1 MSKFAFDFKKLCL
14 SFGKSINLNQTKVN
28 SGRITMAKK
37 HNVRFLRL
45 VQEAKSRITE
55 ISAEDT
61 YARLISGGPLNII
74 DVREHLEFL
83 KSHVERSRHLS
94 KGIIERDVETLFPNP
109 DVELI
114 LYCGGGFRSAIA
126 ADNLQRMGYTRVKSM
141 AGGFRAWKALGAP
154 ITSV

>member
-1 MSKFAFDFKKLCL
+1 M
-14 SFGKSINLNQTKVN
+14 T
-28 SGRITMAKK
+28 KK

-45 VQEAKSRITE
+45 VQDAKTRITE
-55 ISAEDT
+55 ISADET
-61 YARLISGGPLNII
+61 YARMIAGESLNII

-83 KSHVERSRHLS
+83 KSHIERARHLS
-94 KGIIERDVETLFPNP
+94 KGLLERDIESLFTDPN
-109 DVELI
+109 VELI

-126 ADNLQRMGYTRVKSM
+126 ADNLEKMGYTKVKSM

>member
-1 MSKFAFDFKKLCL
+1 M
-14 SFGKSINLNQTKVN
+14 T
-28 SGRITMAKK
+28 KK

-45 VQEAKSRITE
+45 VQDAKTRITE
-55 ISAEDT
+55 ISADET
-61 YARLISGGPLNII
+61 YARMIAGESLNII

-83 KSHVERSRHLS
+83 QSHIERARHLS
-94 KGIIERDVETLFPNP
+94 KGLLERDIEALFSDPN
-109 DVELI
+109 VELI

-126 ADNLQRMGYTRVKSM
+126 ADNLEKMGYTKVKSM